1 MEDNELTTFPSVM
14 DEADPSL
21 IDGHSI
27 MFSKEVPFELRIQE
41 VGSEPQEV
49 GTLES
54 IHVKLLVMGT
64 PDNYRHIKIEL
75 TSENDLFFHYTHAVD
90 PDGFQFM

>member
-1 MEDNELTTFPSVM
+1 MEENELTTFDFSVM
-14 DEADPSL
+14 EDTDPSL

-27 MFSKEVPFELRIQE
+27 VFNKEVPFELRIQE

-54 IHVKLLVMGT
+54 INVKLLVLV
-64 PDNYRHIKIEL
+64 RFI
-75 TSENDLFFHYTHAVD
+75 
-90 PDGFQFM
+90 